1 MTAPSDDDD
10 AALAE
15 QLLLAQR
22 RVVGLDLEPADK
34 QRVFQRL
41 LAITD
46 AAKHDTA
53 RAASRLA
60 KLLDDL
66 DHGRTVAGD
75 DPRSAAT

>member
-1 MTAPSDDDD
+1 MTAPADDD

-15 QLLLAQR
+15 QLRLAQR
-22 RVVGLDLEPADK
+22 RVAGLDVEPAAK

-41 LAITD
+41 LAISD

-53 RAASRLA
+53 RAALRLE

-66 DHGRTVAGD
+66 DHGRTVTGD
-75 DPRSAAT
+75 EPRPTDT